1 MSDFSVGSPLDESD
15 RLRME
20 IQQGRLERD
29 LIDRTPAE
37 DDWQVDDESEIFS
50 FEEALLAIPRGVEG
64 FGRSVVGLVPG
75 IDLENERFFGRS
87 ETLVGAG
94 LESIVQFGLGFLPGL
109 GVAGIIGRTATATR
123 VSAALSAS
131 KAGRFALGATKGSV
145 AGGVADFL
153 AFDGHEKNFSSLIET
168 IPALRNPLTEFL
180 ATDEEDPEVIG
191 RIKNVLEGFGMGAT
205 LGVVVESVRGLRAVR
220 KARTLEASPADLK
233 VAQEAAV
240 DPERVTASMEETLA
254 LPAGNAPEPAPLAR
268 EAVEGAEEG
277 APEIFYRADSSEG
290 LHPTEAREGL
300 LPLSRSKRIADLYLP
315 KGDYGTVAKGGR
327 TRAYEVDI
335 KNPLRVLGE
344 HDGAKVI
351 AGLDAQGDKLA
362 ASIIEGAKD
371 NGSFYFWRSTKEL
384 FQETWANILI
394 PQLKKLGYDGLEYW
408 DAHGDGAENITLAA
422 FGRKQ
427 LKERAV
433 VRSAPT
439 PRAAEGVPADQPGS
453 GVFVAEGTTR
463 EARFLHENV
472 TLDRNDPRYES
483 GVDQPVGPG
492 GTVRTIGQRSL
503 AELVPEGRT
512 LFHDTNLGSA
522 RALISRLE
530 AGMRGHNL
538 FASDSAD
545 LALGQKGSGYVL
557 ELDPRLVNGSRPS
570 SLQNKLLKATQGERA
585 VSEVKIDKSLP
596 GSLLSITAPTR
607 KGVEALKKV
616 KGIEKRF
623 DFDNI
628 EEVERGFRIKRK
640 ANARGVDPESLVE
653 PRSSGAVPEAP
664 RAAEGAGFV
673 GPPKPP
679 KQIVN
684 QLAGEDVEEIPLEV
698 LAFERSESTRPNPK
712 AHPRPKTEEGRA
724 EALEN
729 GLDKN
734 NVNLTGW
741 GVTEGAANV
750 VRGVEDLNRIG
761 LEGTKPIPN
770 DATILRANEQAAA
783 LNGEGLEE
791 YLAKEA
797 AYSREQAAL
806 TVESLPRALAQKQ
819 ILARLAEDLSEL
831 FRAYRA
837 GDSQALEKIESLL
850 ALQEDLLVARSNLA
864 TARGQALQ
872 SEGIAVLASPQELIT
887 GALAAASKDGPEKL
901 LRVMDE
907 LDSMA
912 ARGATVEEKAR
923 FLAYQK
929 MTLGRQVSR
938 TIFELYINS
947 ILSAAKTITVQ
958 PATAGMLSLY
968 KPIENMVGGALTG
981 NFRAARREMHKVFAL
996 GDSVREAALA
1006 AWHTA
1011 KTNTSRFAPKVSFR
1025 DDKIS
1030 GGNFIRAGVFGTRP
1044 GSLSGTIAD
1053 YTGNAIGSPTRLI
1066 RTVDEFSKV
1075 MEGRSGLKADLIMQ
1089 GLDEG
1094 LDVPAAKA
1102 LAEKRLDKIFVDGQ
1116 LQTEKVA
1123 KKRAIARAKELG
1135 ITDPTAQRTYVKEN
1149 WEEFFDTSASQVTQ
1163 RNFDSALEVTMQT
1176 PPGKIGR
1183 AIQLAIDTI
1192 PLGRY
1197 VMPFYK
1203 TSANLAKAVG
1213 QRLDVPSMAR
1223 HMVANKFGVGLE
1235 GLENS
1240 RMRYIQD
1247 MMSGD
1252 PDRKAEAVGRVVTGL
1267 GILSF
1272 GGTLAA
1278 SGMITGRGPK
1288 GRDEREAMMDAGWL
1302 PYSIRTENG
1311 YVQYLRMD
1319 PFASFFGLMADGFDS
1334 MRMNGD
1340 DDEDIAR
1347 NLTDAMLVSIA
1358 NNFTSR
1364 SFLQGLG
1371 DIISAMEDPEKN
1383 MSWVV
1388 ERYAG
1393 AVVPNGLSQVVALTG
1408 DESLKETH
1416 GIFERLESRT
1426 PGFSEGAT
1434 PRRNM
1439 LGEVIDRSKSY
1450 GEDSL
1455 GAFYGMFVP
1464 IAYREVSS
1472 DVIRRELFDLQHG
1485 FQPPRAKLAGIDLRD
1500 IQNSKG
1506 QSAHDRW
1513 AELHG
1518 KVTINGR
1525 TLRQDLSGLVR
1536 SAAYR
1541 RLSLSGDSSG
1551 PSPRVRLIQT
1561 VLRRYRDK
1569 AFDQTLREFPGFA
1582 EELSGREQ
1590 LRTERLQGL
1599 RALRA
1604 R

>member
-37 DDWQVDDESEIFS
+37 DDWQVEDESEIFS

-240 DPERVTASMEETLA
+240 DPERVAASMEETLA

-268 EAVEGAEEG
+268 EAVEGEVEATPRAE
-277 APEIFYRADSSEG
+277 APGSIFDEPLGLKRDPVVDTDLAGLSDDAFKGSQRSVNRALD
-290 LHPTEAREGL
+290 
-300 LPLSRSKRIADLYLP
+300 DLERQMDDNP
-315 KGDYGTVAKGGR
+315 NR
-327 TRAYEVDI
+327 VDTDAEF
-335 KNPLRVLGE
+335 RR
-344 HDGAKVI
+344 KVI
-351 AGLDAQGDKLA
+351 DAQDKYTSFEMEAFRRKYADNEAVEIVDALYELKSSKGADGDL
-362 ASIIEGAKD
+362 
-371 NGSFYFWRSTKEL
+371 
-384 FQETWANILI
+384 QILI
-394 PQLKKLGYDGLEYW
+394 LGDIIKKRDLVDEVKSAMQAKADDYYTR
-408 DAHGDGAENITLAA
+408 HGSSDMHELMSDLLDRTIGEAI
-422 FGRKQ
+422 RKQ
-427 LKERAV
+427 RAAMKANASKV
-433 VRSAPT
+433 AAGAAEAPT
-439 PRAAEGVPADQPGS
+439 PRAAEGAAAAEGPVYYRGTKPDGERSVSGDRFWDEEVLFAADTKEDAALYAGAKGSIEQITFKPGS
-453 GVFVAEGTTR
+453 RILEEGTKEFVSVAGR
-463 EARFLHENV
+463 WRKGEN
-472 TLDRNDPRYES
+472 L
-483 GVDQPVGPG
+483 
-492 GTVRTIGQRSL
+492 
-503 AELVPEGRT
+503 
-512 LFHDTNLGSA
+512 
-522 RALISRLE
+522 LE
-530 AGMRGHNL
+530 
-538 FASDSAD
+538 FASRAAQAAKKAGYDAVHFKRQSDVGTAILNESA
-545 LALGQKGSGYVL
+545 V
-557 ELDPRLVNGSRPS
+557 V
-570 SLQNKLLKATQGERA
+570 
-585 VSEVKIDKSLP
+585 
-596 GSLLSITAPTR
+596 
-607 KGVEALKKV
+607 
-616 KGIEKRF
+616 
-623 DFDNI
+623 
-628 EEVERGFRIKRK
+628 
-640 ANARGVDPESLVE
+640 
-653 PRSSGAVPEAP
+653 RSSPTP

-837 GDSQALEKIESLL
+837 GDSQALEKIERLL

-901 LRVMDE
+901 LRLMDE

-996 GDSVREAALA
+996 GDSVREASLA

-1053 YTGNAIGSPTRLI
+1053 FLGNAIGSPTRLI

-1149 WEEFFDTSASQVTQ
+1149 WEDFFDASASQVTQ

-1518 KVTINGR
+1518 KVKINGR